1 MREGD
6 TVNVFDR
13 AVAAVAPVHAAKRAA
28 ARAALKIIDS
38 GYGNYGANLTKKSLR
53 GWEFY
58 GGSAKEDIEDN
69 IDILR
74 QRSRDAY
81 MGIPTASAALKT
93 MRTNVI
99 AGGLMPAPQID
110 AEFLGLTP
118 EDAEKLQAQ
127 IVREFALWA
136 DTPVCDAD
144 RVDNFYKLQQLTFL
158 SYAMNGD
165 AIVLL
170 PTKEQTGQ
178 PYSLRVRLVEADRVC
193 SPDGFDRLVP
203 CTVQGHDVHCIVQG
217 VETDADGMVVAYWVC
232 DRHPLASNAYTS
244 GGPHWTRVEAY
255 TKTTGRR
262 NVLHV
267 MNRERAGQRRGVP
280 MLAPVLEA
288 LKQLGRYTDAEITA
302 AVLSAMFT
310 VFVKQG
316 VASDARPFGEMLP
329 PDMLIDA
336 QDQSSIELGPGA
348 ILSLNPGEDVEF
360 ADPKHPNTGYDAF
373 TNALIR
379 QIGAAL
385 EIPPEV
391 LFKQFTTSYSA
402 ARGAL
407 NEFWRT
413 CSIYRELK
421 RGAYD
426 RLDGGTWEV
435 KTAYSPD
442 IAEEKYQAHLRE
454 KGPDLKIGNDHE
466 LANYIET
473 TILDKDCSPAAV
485 LGFAMI
491 EGKKFKTS
499 LSVPTIYK
507 YIAKGLFLNLT
518 QEELPRH
525 GKKKH
530 KYKKVKKNKSAS
542 RAPAGESIEQRPEE
556 IDGREEFGHWEGD
569 TVYSGKGKRKTT
581 RALLT
586 LTERKTRK
594 EIIIAIPNR
603 KAETVVK
610 ALDALERKL
619 GARRF
624 RAIFKSITFDNGTE
638 FAAAEELE
646 RSCINK
652 HLPRTKVYFCHPYS
666 SWERGTNENT
676 NGMIRRRFPKG
687 TNFAAVTN
695 AQITQAEN
703 WINNYPRKI
712 LGYKSSEIV
721 FRECLRELG
730 IAA

>member
-99 AGGLMPAPQID
+99 AGGLMPAPQLD

-203 CTVQGHDVHCIVQG
+203 CTVQGHDVHVS
-217 VETDADGMVVAYWVC
+217 T
-232 DRHPLASNAYTS
+232 
-244 GGPHWTRVEAY
+244 
-255 TKTTGRR
+255 
-262 NVLHV
+262 
-267 MNRERAGQRRGVP
+267 
-280 MLAPVLEA
+280 
-288 LKQLGRYTDAEITA
+288 
-302 AVLSAMFT
+302 
-310 VFVKQG
+310 
-316 VASDARPFGEMLP
+316 
-329 PDMLIDA
+329 
-336 QDQSSIELGPGA
+336 
-348 ILSLNPGEDVEF
+348 
-360 ADPKHPNTGYDAF
+360 
-373 TNALIR
+373 
-379 QIGAAL
+379 
-385 EIPPEV
+385 
-391 LFKQFTTSYSA
+391 
-402 ARGAL
+402 
-407 NEFWRT
+407 
-413 CSIYRELK
+413 IYRELK

-556 IDGREEFGHWEGD
+556 IDEREEFGHWEGD

-646 RSCINK
+646 RSCVNK
-652 HLPRTKVYFCHPYS
+652 RLPRTKVYFCHPYS

-695 AQITQAEN
+695 AQIAQAEN

>member
-158 SYAMNGD
+158 SYAMN
-165 AIVLL
+165 
-170 PTKEQTGQ
+170 
-178 PYSLRVRLVEADRVC
+178 
-193 SPDGFDRLVP
+193 
-203 CTVQGHDVHCIVQG
+203 
-217 VETDADGMVVAYWVC
+217 
-232 DRHPLASNAYTS
+232 
-244 GGPHWTRVEAY
+244 
-255 TKTTGRR
+255 
-262 NVLHV
+262 
-267 MNRERAGQRRGVP
+267 
-280 MLAPVLEA
+280 
-288 LKQLGRYTDAEITA
+288 
-302 AVLSAMFT
+302 
-310 VFVKQG
+310 
-316 VASDARPFGEMLP
+316 
-329 PDMLIDA
+329 
-336 QDQSSIELGPGA
+336 
-348 ILSLNPGEDVEF
+348 
-360 ADPKHPNTGYDAF
+360 
-373 TNALIR
+373 
-379 QIGAAL
+379 
-385 EIPPEV
+385 
-391 LFKQFTTSYSA
+391 
-402 ARGAL
+402 
-407 NEFWRT
+407 
-413 CSIYRELK
+413 
-421 RGAYD
+421 
-426 RLDGGTWEV
+426 
-435 KTAYSPD
+435 
-442 IAEEKYQAHLRE
+442 
-454 KGPDLKIGNDHE
+454 
-466 LANYIET
+466 
-473 TILDKDCSPAAV
+473 
-485 LGFAMI
+485 
-491 EGKKFKTS
+491 
-499 LSVPTIYK
+499 
-507 YIAKGLFLNLT
+507 
-518 QEELPRH
+518 
-525 GKKKH
+525 
-530 KYKKVKKNKSAS
+530 KKVKKNKSAS

-556 IDGREEFGHWEGD
+556 IDEREEFGHWEGD

-646 RSCINK
+646 RSCVNK
-652 HLPRTKVYFCHPYS
+652 RLPRTKVYFCHPYS

-695 AQITQAEN
+695 AQIAQAEN

>member
-1 MREGD
+1 MEQRKFLAMVGPLAQADMQKSGILASLTIAQAILESGWGASELATKANALFGIKADARWSGKAYSKD
-6 TVNVFDR
+6 TKECYDGATYTTITALFR
-13 AVAAVAPVHAAKRAA
+13 AYDSWAESVADHSAFLLANKRYAAVVGERDYKVACKAIKAAGYATDPGYPQKLIGLIEKYGLTVYDGKAEQEDKTSMNISITKKTSTHNTTAA
-28 ARAALKIIDS
+28 AGRAIRYIVVHYTAGVTSKP
-38 GYGNYGANLTKKSLR
+38 
-53 GWEFY
+53 
-58 GGSAKEDIEDN
+58 GSA
-69 IDILR
+69 
-74 QRSRDAY
+74 A
-81 MGIPTASAALKT
+81 GTASYFGSTSKQVSADFI
-93 MRTNVI
+93 VDD
-99 AGGLMPAPQID
+99 GGAVQ
-110 AEFLGLTP
+110 
-118 EDAEKLQAQ
+118 
-127 IVREFALWA
+127 
-136 DTPVCDAD
+136 
-144 RVDNFYKLQQLTFL
+144 Y
-158 SYAMNGD
+158 NGD
-165 AIVLL
+165 I
-170 PTKEQTGQ
+170 
-178 PYSLRVRLVEADRVC
+178 
-193 SPDGFDRLVP
+193 
-203 CTVQGHDVHCIVQG
+203 
-217 VETDADGMVVAYWVC
+217 
-232 DRHPLASNAYTS
+232 
-244 GGPHWTRVEAY
+244 
-255 TKTTGRR
+255 R
-262 NVLHV
+262 N
-267 MNRERAGQRRGVP
+267 
-280 MLAPVLEA
+280 
-288 LKQLGRYTDAEITA
+288 RYTWHCGGG
-302 AVLSAMFT
+302 
-310 VFVKQG
+310 KY
-316 VASDARPFGEMLP
+316 
-329 PDMLIDA
+329 
-336 QDQSSIELGPGA
+336 
-348 ILSLNPGEDVEF
+348 
-360 ADPKHPNTGYDAF
+360 NTKG
-373 TNALIR
+373 
-379 QIGAAL
+379 
-385 EIPPEV
+385 
-391 LFKQFTTSYSA
+391 
-402 ARGAL
+402 
-407 NEFWRT
+407 
-413 CSIYRELK
+413 
-421 RGAYD
+421 GAYYGKATN
-426 RLDGGTWEV
+426 RNT
-435 KTAYSPD
+435 
-442 IAEEKYQAHLRE
+442 
-454 KGPDLKIGNDHE
+454 IGNDHE

-556 IDGREEFGHWEGD
+556 IDEREEFGHWEGD

-646 RSCINK
+646 RSCVNK
-652 HLPRTKVYFCHPYS
+652 RLPRTKVYFCHPYS

-695 AQITQAEN
+695 AQIAQAEN

>member
-1 MREGD
+1 MLARCVATLKPPPELTLSQWADRYRMLSAESSAEPGRWHTDKASYQREIMDAIGD
-6 TVNVFDR
+6 AHIRRVVIMCAAQLGKTELLLNILGYFMAYAPAPILVMVLCAKAAQNGRSRHWQRRYWRGGNTVR
-13 AVAAVAPVHAAKRAA
+13 TYKH
-28 ARAALKIIDS
+28 
-38 GYGNYGANLTKKSLR
+38 LTKTDRLR
-53 GWEFY
+53 
-58 GGSAKEDIEDN
+58 IEKW
-69 IDILR
+69 LK
-74 QRSRDAY
+74 
-81 MGIPTASAALKT
+81 MGMKP
-93 MRTNVI
+93 
-99 AGGLMPAPQID
+99 
-110 AEFLGLTP
+110 
-118 EDAEKLQAQ
+118 
-127 IVREFALWA
+127 REVA
-136 DTPVCDAD
+136 D
-144 RVDNFYKLQQLTFL
+144 K
-158 SYAMNGD
+158 
-165 AIVLL
+165 
-170 PTKEQTGQ
+170 
-178 PYSLRVRLVEADRVC
+178 LRV
-193 SPDGFDRLVP
+193 
-203 CTVQGHDVHCIVQG
+203 
-217 VETDADGMVVAYWVC
+217 
-232 DRHPLASNAYTS
+232 
-244 GGPHWTRVEAY
+244 
-255 TKTTGRR
+255 
-262 NVLHV
+262 HV
-267 MNRERAGQRRGVP
+267 S
-280 MLAPVLEA
+280 
-288 LKQLGRYTDAEITA
+288 T
-302 AVLSAMFT
+302 
-310 VFVKQG
+310 
-316 VASDARPFGEMLP
+316 
-329 PDMLIDA
+329 
-336 QDQSSIELGPGA
+336 
-348 ILSLNPGEDVEF
+348 
-360 ADPKHPNTGYDAF
+360 
-373 TNALIR
+373 
-379 QIGAAL
+379 
-385 EIPPEV
+385 
-391 LFKQFTTSYSA
+391 
-402 ARGAL
+402 
-407 NEFWRT
+407 
-413 CSIYRELK
+413 IYRELK

-556 IDGREEFGHWEGD
+556 IDEREEFGHWEGD

-646 RSCINK
+646 RSCVNK

>member
-1 MREGD
+1 M
-6 TVNVFDR
+6 
-13 AVAAVAPVHAAKRAA
+13 
-28 ARAALKIIDS
+28 KIIEKNE
-38 GYGNYGANLTKKSLR
+38 GKK
-53 GWEFY
+53 
-58 GGSAKEDIEDN
+58 
-69 IDILR
+69 
-74 QRSRDAY
+74 
-81 MGIPTASAALKT
+81 
-93 MRTNVI
+93 
-99 AGGLMPAPQID
+99 
-110 AEFLGLTP
+110 
-118 EDAEKLQAQ
+118 
-127 IVREFALWA
+127 
-136 DTPVCDAD
+136 
-144 RVDNFYKLQQLTFL
+144 
-158 SYAMNGD
+158 
-165 AIVLL
+165 
-170 PTKEQTGQ
+170 
-178 PYSLRVRLVEADRVC
+178 
-193 SPDGFDRLVP
+193 
-203 CTVQGHDVHCIVQG
+203 
-217 VETDADGMVVAYWVC
+217 
-232 DRHPLASNAYTS
+232 
-244 GGPHWTRVEAY
+244 
-255 TKTTGRR
+255 
-262 NVLHV
+262 
-267 MNRERAGQRRGVP
+267 
-280 MLAPVLEA
+280 
-288 LKQLGRYTDAEITA
+288 
-302 AVLSAMFT
+302 
-310 VFVKQG
+310 
-316 VASDARPFGEMLP
+316 
-329 PDMLIDA
+329 
-336 QDQSSIELGPGA
+336 
-348 ILSLNPGEDVEF
+348 
-360 ADPKHPNTGYDAF
+360 
-373 TNALIR
+373 
-379 QIGAAL
+379 
-385 EIPPEV
+385 
-391 LFKQFTTSYSA
+391 
-402 ARGAL
+402 
-407 NEFWRT
+407 
-413 CSIYRELK
+413 IYRELK

-695 AQITQAEN
+695 AQIAQAEN

-712 LGYKSSEIV
+712 LGYRSSEIV

>member
-1 MREGD
+1 MLARCVATLKPPPELTLSQWADRYRMLSAESSAEPGRWHTDKAPYQREIMDAIGD
-6 TVNVFDR
+6 AHIRRVVIMC
-13 AVAAVAPVHAAKRAA
+13 AAQLGKTE
-28 ARAALKIIDS
+28 LLLNIL
-38 GYGNYGANLTKKSLR
+38 GY
-53 GWEFY
+53 FM
-58 GGSAKEDIEDN
+58 
-69 IDILR
+69 
-74 QRSRDAY
+74 AY
-81 MGIPTASAALKT
+81 A
-93 MRTNVI
+93 
-99 AGGLMPAPQID
+99 PAPILVMQPTLDMGQTFSKDRLAPMI
-110 AEFLGLTP
+110 
-118 EDAEKLQAQ
+118 
-127 IVREFALWA
+127 R
-136 DTPVCDAD
+136 DTPVLRGLVDVKSRYAGNTILKKNFPGGHITIVGANSATGLASRPIKAAQNGRSRHWQRRYWRGGNTVRTYKHLTMTDRLRIEKWLKMGMKPREVAD
-144 RVDNFYKLQQLTFL
+144 K
-158 SYAMNGD
+158 
-165 AIVLL
+165 
-170 PTKEQTGQ
+170 
-178 PYSLRVRLVEADRVC
+178 LRV
-193 SPDGFDRLVP
+193 
-203 CTVQGHDVHCIVQG
+203 
-217 VETDADGMVVAYWVC
+217 
-232 DRHPLASNAYTS
+232 
-244 GGPHWTRVEAY
+244 
-255 TKTTGRR
+255 
-262 NVLHV
+262 HV
-267 MNRERAGQRRGVP
+267 S
-280 MLAPVLEA
+280 
-288 LKQLGRYTDAEITA
+288 T
-302 AVLSAMFT
+302 
-310 VFVKQG
+310 
-316 VASDARPFGEMLP
+316 
-329 PDMLIDA
+329 
-336 QDQSSIELGPGA
+336 
-348 ILSLNPGEDVEF
+348 
-360 ADPKHPNTGYDAF
+360 
-373 TNALIR
+373 
-379 QIGAAL
+379 
-385 EIPPEV
+385 
-391 LFKQFTTSYSA
+391 
-402 ARGAL
+402 
-407 NEFWRT
+407 
-413 CSIYRELK
+413 IYRELK

-581 RALLT
+581 SALLT
-586 LTERKTRK
+586 MTERKTRK

-646 RSCINK
+646 RSCVNK

>member
-1 MREGD
+1 
-6 TVNVFDR
+6 
-13 AVAAVAPVHAAKRAA
+13 
-28 ARAALKIIDS
+28 
-38 GYGNYGANLTKKSLR
+38 
-53 GWEFY
+53 
-58 GGSAKEDIEDN
+58 
-69 IDILR
+69 
-74 QRSRDAY
+74 
-81 MGIPTASAALKT
+81 
-93 MRTNVI
+93 MRTYKHLTMTDRLRIEKWLKMGMKPREI
-99 AGGLMPAPQID
+99 AD
-110 AEFLGLTP
+110 
-118 EDAEKLQAQ
+118 K
-127 IVREFALWA
+127 
-136 DTPVCDAD
+136 
-144 RVDNFYKLQQLTFL
+144 
-158 SYAMNGD
+158 
-165 AIVLL
+165 
-170 PTKEQTGQ
+170 
-178 PYSLRVRLVEADRVC
+178 LRV
-193 SPDGFDRLVP
+193 
-203 CTVQGHDVHCIVQG
+203 
-217 VETDADGMVVAYWVC
+217 
-232 DRHPLASNAYTS
+232 
-244 GGPHWTRVEAY
+244 
-255 TKTTGRR
+255 
-262 NVLHV
+262 HV
-267 MNRERAGQRRGVP
+267 S
-280 MLAPVLEA
+280 
-288 LKQLGRYTDAEITA
+288 T
-302 AVLSAMFT
+302 
-310 VFVKQG
+310 
-316 VASDARPFGEMLP
+316 
-329 PDMLIDA
+329 
-336 QDQSSIELGPGA
+336 
-348 ILSLNPGEDVEF
+348 
-360 ADPKHPNTGYDAF
+360 
-373 TNALIR
+373 
-379 QIGAAL
+379 
-385 EIPPEV
+385 
-391 LFKQFTTSYSA
+391 
-402 ARGAL
+402 
-407 NEFWRT
+407 
-413 CSIYRELK
+413 IYRELK

-426 RLDGGTWEV
+426 RLDGATWEV

-442 IAEEKYQAHLRE
+442 IAEDKYQAHLRE

-473 TILDKDCSPAAV
+473 TIINKDCSPAAV

-556 IDGREEFGHWEGD
+556 IDEREEFGHWEGD
-569 TVYSGKGKRKTT
+569 TVYSGRGKRKTT

-638 FAAAEELE
+638 FAAAEGLE
-646 RSCINK
+646 RSCVNK
-652 HLPRTKVYFCHPYS
+652 RLPRTKVYFCHPYS
-666 SWERGTNENT
+666 SWERGTTEKFEDLVRTFCMNPHGVVVNENT

-695 AQITQAEN
+695 AQIAQAEN

-712 LGYKSSEIV
+712 LGYRSSEIV